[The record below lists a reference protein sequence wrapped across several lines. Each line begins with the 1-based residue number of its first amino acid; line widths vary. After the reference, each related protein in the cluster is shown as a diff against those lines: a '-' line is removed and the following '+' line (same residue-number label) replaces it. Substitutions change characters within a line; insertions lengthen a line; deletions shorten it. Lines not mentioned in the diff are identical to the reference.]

1 MEERMRS
8 ETIAVHGVSLE
19 KDKTSSSGSAL
30 STVERLERQMALLE
44 GGCGSSVVYSGQA
57 ALHQVVLTLART
69 GDEIVASGNV
79 RPETNNLFNVL
90 LRDCGITVNF
100 VYTDKPSAFDG
111 AVSPRT
117 RFIFLE
123 VEGSIVPEVYDIASI
138 ADIAHKNKIP
148 FVVAC
153 GSISPVVFKPI
164 EAGADIVI
172 RDLSVTFGLH
182 SPLNAG
188 FVTDSGKFDWRV
200 GNVPLMKAGD
210 PIFGNIRWA
219 FDLPKDFADSA
230 FLLRFSLVIRRTL
243 GSGISEESARA
254 KIEALQSYPIRFEKQ
269 CENAMA
275 VAKLLVKNSKVAW
288 VRYPGLD
295 YDAAHKNAAKQ
306 FGKMYGTLLA
316 FGFSGKTEDSA
327 VVADRFL
334 NALHLIKRG
343 ADPNGAQSTA
353 RAFAKTTMPSPL
365 PVRPAMPALLEQYPG
380 LIRFTAGIENSKD
393 ILDDIT
399 QALKTV

>member
-1 MEERMRS
+1 MAERMKP
-8 ETIAVHGVSLE
+8 ETIAVHGASLE
-19 KDKTSSSGSAL
+19 KDKTSSSGDSLSA
-30 STVERLERQMALLE
+30 VERLERQMALLE
-44 GGCGSSVVYSGQA
+44 GGSGSAVVYSGQA
-57 ALHQVVLTLART
+57 ALQEVVLTLART

-90 LRDCGITVNF
+90 LRDSGITVNF
-100 VYTDKPSAFDG
+100 VYTDRPSAFDG

-123 VEGSIVPEVYDIASI
+123 AQGSIIPEVYDIASI

-148 FVVAC
+148 LVVAC
-153 GSISPVVFKPI
+153 GAIPPVVFKPI

-210 PIFGNIRWA
+210 PILGNIRWA
-219 FDLPKDFADSA
+219 FDLPKDFADRA

-243 GSGISEESARA
+243 GSGISEEAA
-254 KIEALQSYPIRFEKQ
+254 VEKIEALQSYPLRFEKQ
-269 CENAMA
+269 CENALA
-275 VAKLLVKNSKVAW
+275 AAKLLVKNPKVAW
-288 VRYPGLD
+288 VRYPGLED
-295 YDAAHKNAAKQ
+295 DAAHKNAAKQ
-306 FGKMYGTLLA
+306 FGKMYGTSLA

-334 NALHLIKRG
+334 NALRLIKTGSDPRG
-343 ADPNGAQSTA
+343 AESTA
-353 RAFAKTTMPSPL
+353 RSFAKTTMPSPL
-365 PVRPAMPALLEQYPG
+365 AVRPTMPAILEQYPG
-380 LIRFTAGIENSKD
+380 LIRFTAGIENTKD

-399 QALKTV
+399 QALRTV